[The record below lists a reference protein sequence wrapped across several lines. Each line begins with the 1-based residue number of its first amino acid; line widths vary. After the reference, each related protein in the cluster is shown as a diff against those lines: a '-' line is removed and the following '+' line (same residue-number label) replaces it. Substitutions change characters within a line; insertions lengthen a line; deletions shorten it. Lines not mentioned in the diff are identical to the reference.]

1 MRGKISFHV
10 GKKYS
15 QKHNL
20 REYDKDKWNTDKHI
34 DDSCSHL
41 NVVVKNENLEEFF
54 DKVFG
59 EALLDF
65 NEKNYSKHPDR
76 VIGYGTEKVD
86 ELVKK
91 HGLEKAME
99 LVREKAVHEYFLQ
112 QKKNVQEAIIQMSD
126 SENFNALVE
135 EKGLDKAI
143 EEHTEFF
150 NRVIADWTKNNPSLK
165 IFSAVIHFNESTPHI
180 HIDFLPVAET
190 TRGLTVKVST
200 DGAMKNLGFNRE
212 KGQKY
217 ADTPF
222 KQWLRAE
229 RSRVEEIAG
238 KYMVVIPAEPSGSKG
253 HQEYWQHRYDV
264 EAERGLKKL
273 IDSFKRK
280 PTIEAAKSIIERSEE
295 IIAKLTQ
302 EARDAKARHVNLE
315 KDLQYNTEEFKRYID
330 ETNAKFHQREAELDK
345 RESTLIA
352 ERRAFNKE
360 KVQFQATVAAK
371 ESYEAEENNT
381 NPQTAKGVQNYEHS
395 TNQSRVNNNFTR

>member
-10 GKKYS
+10 GKKLS

-20 REYDKDKWNTDKHI
+20 RDYDKDKWNTDKHI
-34 DDSCSHL
+34 DDSRSHL

-59 EALLDF
+59 VALLDF

-76 VIGYGTEKVD
+76 VIGYSKEKVD

-99 LVREKAVHEYFLQ
+99 LARKKAVHEYYLQ

-126 SENFNALVE
+126 SENFNALVA

-143 EEHTEFF
+143 AEHREFF
-150 NRVIADWTKNNPSLK
+150 NRVIADWEQNNPSLK
-165 IFSAVIHFNESTPHI
+165 IFSAIIHFDESTPHI
-180 HIDFLPVAET
+180 HIDFIPVAET

-238 KYMVVIPAEPSGSKG
+238 AYMDVIPAEPSGSKG
-253 HQEYWQHRYDV
+253 HQEYWQHQYEV
-264 EAERGLKKL
+264 EAENGLKKL
-273 IDSFKRK
+273 IDSFKQK
-280 PTIEAAKSIIERSEE
+280 PTIEAAKKIVGRSEE

-302 EARDAKARHVNLE
+302 EARDAKTRCINLE

-330 ETNAKFHQREAELDK
+330 DMNIKFHQREAELDE

-360 KVQFQATVAAK
+360 KTQFQAAVAAK
-371 ESYEAEENNT
+371 ESYESEQNNT
-381 NPQTAKGVQNYEHS
+381 NLQTAKGIKNYEQNTS
-395 TNQSRVNNNFTR
+395 KSGINNNFIR

>member
-10 GKKYS
+10 GKKLS

-20 REYDKDKWNTDKHI
+20 RDYDKDKWNTDKHI
-34 DDSCSHL
+34 DDSRSHL

-76 VIGYGTEKVD
+76 VIGYGKEKVD

-91 HGLEKAME
+91 YGLEKTME
-99 LVREKAVHEYFLQ
+99 LVRKKAAHEYYLQ

-165 IFSAVIHFNESTPHI
+165 IFSVVIHFDESTPHI
-180 HIDFLPVAET
+180 HIDFIPVAET

-229 RSRVEEIAG
+229 RSRVEKIAG
-238 KYMVVIPAEPSGSKG
+238 RFMDVIPAEPSGSKG

-273 IDSFKRK
+273 IDSFKQK

-302 EARDAKARHVNLE
+302 EARDAKARYVNLE
-315 KDLQYNTEEFKRYID
+315 KDLRYNTEKFKKYID
-330 ETNAKFHQREAELDK
+330 DMNIKFHQREAELDK
-345 RESTLIA
+345 KESTLIA
-352 ERRAFNKE
+352 ERRAINKE
-360 KVQFQATVAAK
+360 KTQFQAAVAAK
-371 ESYEAEENNT
+371 ESYETEQNNT
-381 NPQTAKGVQNYEHS
+381 NLQTAKGATNEFS
-395 TNQSRVNNNFTR
+395 TRQSRTDNNFTR

>member
-1 MRGKISFHV
+1 M
-10 GKKYS
+10 
-15 QKHNL
+15 NL
-20 REYDKDKWNTDKHI
+20 RPEEISSVIKEQIKRYASVMDVTDVGTVI
-34 DDSCSHL
+34 QVAD
-41 NVVVKNENLEEFF
+41 
-54 DKVFG
+54 G
-59 EALLDF
+59 IA
-65 NEKNYSKHPDR
+65 R
-76 VIGYGTEKVD
+76 V
-86 ELVKK
+86 

-112 QKKNVQEAIIQMSD
+112 QKKNVQEAIVQMSD

-135 EKGLDKAI
+135 EKGLDNAI
-143 EEHTEFF
+143 AEHTEFF
-150 NRVIADWTKNNPSLK
+150 NRVIADWEKNNPSLK
-165 IFSAVIHFNESTPHI
+165 IFSAVIHFDEATPHI

-238 KYMVVIPAEPSGSKG
+238 KYMDVIPSEPSGSKG
-253 HQEYWQHRYDV
+253 HQEYWQHQYEV
-264 EAERGLKKL
+264 EAEKGLKKL
-273 IDSFKRK
+273 IDSFKQK
-280 PTIEAAKSIIERSEE
+280 PTIEAAKSIIECSEE

-302 EARDAKARHVNLE
+302 EARDAKARYVNLE

-360 KVQFQATVAAK
+360 KVQFQAAVAAK
-371 ESYEAEENNT
+371 ESYKANQDNT
-381 NPQTAKGVQNYEHS
+381 NPQTVKGVQNYEYS

>member
-1 MRGKISFHV
+1 
-10 GKKYS
+10 
-15 QKHNL
+15 
-20 REYDKDKWNTDKHI
+20 
-34 DDSCSHL
+34 
-41 NVVVKNENLEEFF
+41 
-54 DKVFG
+54 
-59 EALLDF
+59 
-65 NEKNYSKHPDR
+65 
-76 VIGYGTEKVD
+76 
-86 ELVKK
+86 
-91 HGLEKAME
+91 
-99 LVREKAVHEYFLQ
+99 
-112 QKKNVQEAIIQMSD
+112 MSD

-165 IFSAVIHFNESTPHI
+165 IFSVVIHFDESTPHI
-180 HIDFLPVAET
+180 HIDFIPVAET

-229 RSRVEEIAG
+229 RSRVEKIAG
-238 KYMVVIPAEPSGSKG
+238 RFMDVIPAEPSGSKG

-273 IDSFKRK
+273 IDSFKQK

-302 EARDAKARHVNLE
+302 EARDAKARYVNLE
-315 KDLQYNTEEFKRYID
+315 KDLRYNTEKFKKYID
-330 ETNAKFHQREAELDK
+330 DMNIKFHQREAELDK
-345 RESTLIA
+345 KESTLIA
-352 ERRAFNKE
+352 ERRAINKE
-360 KVQFQATVAAK
+360 KTQFQAAVAAK
-371 ESYEAEENNT
+371 ESYETEQNNT
-381 NPQTAKGVQNYEHS
+381 NLQTAKGATNEFS
-395 TNQSRVNNNFTR
+395 TRQSRTDNNFTR

>member
-10 GKKYS
+10 GKKLS

-20 REYDKDKWNTDKHI
+20 RDYDKDKWNIDKHI
-34 DDSCSHL
+34 DDSRSHL

-54 DKVFG
+54 DKIFG

-65 NEKNYSKHPDR
+65 NERNYSKHPDR
-76 VIGYGTEKVD
+76 VIGYEKEKVD

-91 HGLEKAME
+91 HGLEKAKE
-99 LVREKAVHEYFLQ
+99 LVREKAVHEYYLQ

-126 SENFNALVE
+126 SENFDALVA
-135 EKGLDKAI
+135 EKGFDKAI

-165 IFSAVIHFNESTPHI
+165 IFSAVVHFDESTPHI
-180 HIDFLPVAET
+180 HIDFIPVAET

-229 RSRVEEIAG
+229 RSRIEKIAG
-238 KYMVVIPAEPSGSKG
+238 KYMDVIPADPSGSKG
-253 HQEYWQHRYDV
+253 HQEYWQHQYEV
-264 EAERGLKKL
+264 ESEKGLKKL
-273 IDSFKRK
+273 IDSFKQK
-280 PTIEAAKSIIERSEE
+280 PTIEAAKKIIERSEE
-295 IIAKLTQ
+295 IITRLTK
-302 EARDAKARHVNLE
+302 EARDAKARYVNLE
-315 KDLQYNTEEFKRYID
+315 KDLQSNTEEFKRYID

-345 RESTLIA
+345 KESTLIA

-360 KVQFQATVAAK
+360 KVQFQAAVAAE
-371 ESYEAEENNT
+371 ESYEANRNNT
-381 NPQTAKGVQNYEHS
+381 NPQTAKGVQNYEQN
-395 TNQSRVNNNFTR
+395 TRQSRTDNNFTR